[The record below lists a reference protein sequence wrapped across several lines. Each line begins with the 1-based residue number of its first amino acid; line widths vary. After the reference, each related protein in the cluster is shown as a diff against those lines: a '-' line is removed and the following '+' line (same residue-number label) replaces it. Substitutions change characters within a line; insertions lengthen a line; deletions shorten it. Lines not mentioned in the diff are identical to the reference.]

1 MPKKSNTKDFIR
13 KAQTVHGDRYDYSLV
28 DYVGADSKVQV
39 ICKAHGVFLTRPA
52 DHVRDMVALIVQ
64 IIKD

>member
-28 DYVGADSKVQV
+28 DYLGADSKVQV
-39 ICKAHGVFLTRPA
+39 ICKAHGFS
-52 DHVRDMVALIVQ
+52 
-64 IIKD
+64 